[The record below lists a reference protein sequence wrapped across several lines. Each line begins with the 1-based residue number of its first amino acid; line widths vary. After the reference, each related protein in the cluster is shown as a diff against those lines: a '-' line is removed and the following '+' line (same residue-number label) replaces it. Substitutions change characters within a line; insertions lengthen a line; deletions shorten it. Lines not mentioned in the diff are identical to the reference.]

1 MGCEGRLRR
10 GAVWV
15 RARVRARAR
24 VRVRVRDCL
33 RRGAVW
39 DLVDGDAHRDVDAA
53 REGWLERVEGELVRV
68 RVRARVRA
76 RVRLS

>member
-1 MGCEGRLRR
+1 M
-10 GAVWV
+10 
-15 RARVRARAR
+15 
-24 VRVRVRDCL
+24 
-33 RRGAVW
+33 W

-68 RVRARVRA
+68 RVRTRVRA